1 MHNISM
7 TAGSKD
13 RSTNAWIQ
21 EDIHNGDHVFYGT
34 LTRNQMTQ
42 RQEIDKPSYTQSE
55 SVSGD
60 DIDPEQAQRDKDN
73 AKEFGT
79 HCKGSQ
85 RLVKD
90 YSYHK
95 ELMIDVQTAEQEQEE
110 CKTTLDET
118 NRALGEATS
127 CRDSCLIALP
137 NKQNEFEKYKAFNDR
152 TIDYDILQTKLNET
166 LGLLA
171 LKDIEIKEGLKTKAY
186 EILVLNQKHDELVK
200 KSLLTKSQLEGRLKE
215 KTKVILDLKVKEEKV
230 LSKMIAMDKQTKV
243 FVEMVYTRNQ
253 TISHSYVS
261 TQMLTY
267 NGRPILR
274 QSKVLLKKAQSKKPC
289 IVMRSHLIILIMQTD
304 LPLLGYLNDVNA
316 RTKKPKINLSNVSS
330 SSNSLADCIT
340 SSPISL
346 LTWMQPMH
354 MTGNLKLLC
363 NFVEKFLGTVHF
375 GNDQFALILGYGDLN
390 HRISRSTRSGI
401 AFRDSFIVSK
411 KRSSDSS
418 KKLNGIQTLTPAK
431 QEVADIMKALKE
443 SKKMNKRQPGTEGSN
458 EGTGVPDGEKLILEW
473 EADVDSEHF
482 DKDDNAD
489 PAEIYKSVQFL
500 KWSSHGSYPVAIVA
514 SRAVD
519 PVGSPS
525 STTID
530 QDEQSTS
537 TSPTN
542 QEIQSQVTHQGP
554 VPQFMAPDHSSSG
567 PVLHEMTSD
576 QIRSDLTPNRQETSV
591 DNISSDLVSN
601 KQKASDYDISGPV
614 PPRKNVVSLADKT
627 DSSQKEIEFLFNHFF
642 EEYFSPINVHAEEN
656 NNDQAANASF

>member
-95 ELMIDVQTAEQEQEE
+95 ELMIDVQTAEQVSCKRFRGYLTRRFQSTTEQPLE
-110 CKTTLDET
+110 L
-118 NRALGEATS
+118 
-127 CRDSCLIALP
+127 
-137 NKQNEFEKYKAFNDR
+137 NEFEKYKAFNDR

-304 LPLLGYLNDVNA
+304 LPLLGLYNF
-316 RTKKPKINLSNVSS
+316 
-330 SSNSLADCIT
+330 
-340 SSPISL
+340 IS
-346 LTWMQPMH
+346 
-354 MTGNLKLLC
+354 
-363 NFVEKFLGTVHF
+363 
-375 GNDQFALILGYGDLN
+375 Y
-390 HRISRSTRSGI
+390 
-401 AFRDSFIVSK
+401 FIV
-411 KRSSDSS
+411 D
-418 KKLNGIQTLTPAK
+418 LDATNAH
-431 QEVADIMKALKE
+431 
-443 SKKMNKRQPGTEGSN
+443 
-458 EGTGVPDGEKLILEW
+458 DG
-473 EADVDSEHF
+473 
-482 DKDDNAD
+482 
-489 PAEIYKSVQFL
+489 
-500 KWSSHGSYPVAIVA
+500 
-514 SRAVD
+514 
-519 PVGSPS
+519 
-525 STTID
+525 
-530 QDEQSTS
+530 
-537 TSPTN
+537 
-542 QEIQSQVTHQGP
+542 QSQ
-554 VPQFMAPDHSSSG
+554 A
-567 PVLHEMTSD
+567 
-576 QIRSDLTPNRQETSV
+576 
-591 DNISSDLVSN
+591 
-601 KQKASDYDISGPV
+601 
-614 PPRKNVVSLADKT
+614 VV
-627 DSSQKEIEFLFNHFF
+627 
-642 EEYFSPINVHAEEN
+642 
-656 NNDQAANASF
+656 